1 MGVEDEDLVAAGA
14 CPWVRG
20 LIATV
25 LVTGWDGQDR
35 ERAGRAAVLSRVLW
49 GVLSGPPVVVP
60 PVERA
65 EAWGVVE
72 DVAGLVELLGS
83 CPGGLGVV
91 DAARLAGARVAL
103 AEEARAEAVFEALER
118 RAVRQSLG
126 AAPWGR

>member
-35 ERAGRAAVLSRVLW
+35 ERAGRAAVLSRVL
-49 GVLSGPPVVVP
+49 SGPPVVVP

-72 DVAGLVELLGS
+72 DVESLVGLLGS

-126 AAPWGR
+126 AAPWDR